1 MKIIFS
7 NTNLFFTPQL
17 QNLVQFFFLKSK
29 TYYSL
34 LLLILQFH
42 GVYSVSCLLFRTS
55 HLKSQQQ
62 PQQPPPPTQN
72 ASSIPIKDHFKPT
85 LTHNQIVRNP
95 KTKAQINS
103 LIATT
108 TTARSFACNCKYLI
122 ILDSYPFLVFQ
133 VCNQPHCVFIFSFT
147 FFFFCLVAEKMKE
160 NYPYFTFWYR

>member
-1 MKIIFS
+1 MYTALDVK
-7 NTNLFFTPQL
+7 QL
-17 QNLVQFFFLKSK
+17 KLK
-29 TYYSL
+29 
-34 LLLILQFH
+34 
-42 GVYSVSCLLFRTS
+42 LFRTS

-62 PQQPPPPTQN
+62 PHQPPPPTQN

-95 KTKAQINS
+95 KTNAQINS

-133 VCNQPHCVFIFSFT
+133 VCNQPHCVFIFPFSFS
-147 FFFFCLVAEKMKE
+147 FCLVAEKVKE